1 MKKIFFLLMALPFFS
16 MSQDKLV
23 VTATR
28 VFPKTDKASQ
38 LGKVLSAHAQQ
49 YHKGDQSWMVYS
61 IESGPDYG
69 GYHITEGPSTWDGI
83 DKRGNLGEAHTKDW
97 NTNIS
102 PLLSERSQSSF
113 SVYRADLSTVKLTDY
128 ATKIMLNHLYPKPGY
143 VEEVEGLIKKL
154 KNVWEAAGQSI
165 AVYEMNASGPAQFVI
180 VTRYKQGLKEK
191 ERNFFKPIKER
202 FTAANGEGSWDAF
215 IQVQRTALDHSWSE
229 LLYVHPELG
238 SK

>member
-1 MKKIFFLLMALPFFS
+1 

-23 VTATR
+23 LSTTR
-28 VFPKTDKASQ
+28 VFPKTDRTSQ
-38 LGKVLSAHAQQ
+38 LEKVLAAHAQQ
-49 YHKGDQSWMVYS
+49 YHKGDQSWKVYS

-83 DKRGNLGEAHTKDW
+83 DKRGNLGAAHTNDW

-113 SVYRADLSTVKLTDY
+113 SVYRPDLSTVKLTDY
-128 ATKIMLNHLYPKPGY
+128 ASKIMLTHLYPKPGY
-143 VEEVEGLIKKL
+143 TEEVEGLIKKL
-154 KNVWEAAGQSI
+154 KTVWEASGQSI
-165 AVYEMNASGPAQFVI
+165 AVYEINASGPTQFVI

-191 ERNFFKPIKER
+191 ERSFFKPMKER
-202 FTAANGEGSWDAF
+202 FTAANGEGSWDSF
-215 IQVQRTALDHSWSE
+215 IQGQRMAVDHSWSE
-229 LLYVHPELG
+229 LLYVHPDLS